1 LVVKSPGN
9 TFHPRRQN
17 AGTVTTITDKENK
30 MSDVLTNVEFDD
42 DGFMVDAS
50 AWTEDIAAAIA
61 EREGLELND
70 RHWVVIKFA
79 RQEFD
84 ANGEAP
90 TLRRITKT
98 TDVNTKEIY
107 ALFPGGPAKM
117 AAKVAGLGKP
127 TGCI

>member
-1 LVVKSPGN
+1 
-9 TFHPRRQN
+9 
-17 AGTVTTITDKENK
+17 
-30 MSDVLTNVEFDD
+30 MSDVLASIEFDG

-50 AWTEDIAAAIA
+50 AWTEEVAAAIA
-61 EREGLELND
+61 EREGLELTD
-70 RHWVVIKFA
+70 RHWVVINFA
-79 RQEFD
+79 RKEFD
-84 ANGEAP
+84 ANGDAP

-107 ALFPGGPAKM
+107 ALFPGGPAKI

>member
-1 LVVKSPGN
+1 
-9 TFHPRRQN
+9 
-17 AGTVTTITDKENK
+17 
-30 MSDVLTNVEFDD
+30 MSDVLASVEFDA
-42 DGFMVDAS
+42 DGFMVDPN
-50 AWTEDIAAAIA
+50 AWTEEIGKAIAA
-61 EREGLELND
+61 REGLELND
-70 RHWVVIKFA
+70 RHWVVINFA
-79 RQEFD
+79 RDEFKSK
-84 ANGEAP
+84 GEAP